1 MLERTE
7 APIRALVPEPGPS
20 SPAAASWIQAPRPV
34 GTVLKRRRLTLA
46 LALGGSLA
54 VVGGYT
60 ALQVPEYSSV
70 ATILVEGGRE
80 GQIATPLDVL
90 GRVGSVSPVQTEAEM
105 LRSRRVVEPVV
116 DEMDLHIRM
125 EWDGIAARP
134 AEAFPH
140 FDASPE
146 TPPGVFWLRKGEDG
160 SVGLFSE
167 TGGFPMA
174 MARPG
179 DTLRVAGLSLLP
191 PVGSGWQEIRLE
203 ADRFAAAVNGV
214 FERVSV
220 RTDPAVDL
228 IQMSCRAADP
238 AEAQALCNGIA
249 SRYIQLRTVLQRAE
263 ASSTARFL
271 GEQVDVVRGHLA
283 AVEDSLERFASRN
296 RIVALEEQATEEV
309 RRLAELEAE
318 RQAIERERIA
328 LAGLV
333 GRVESSPR
341 HGALQG
347 AAGGGGGAPASAR
360 YRDLASFPTFLQQG
374 PVSQLVSTLVELENE
389 RGALIGRRTESSP
402 DVLALDTRIREVENQ
417 LGDFGRSYLDNLDS
431 RTRALSS
438 SLAASQTR
446 LDVLPAQQVA
456 VARMERQASLLG
468 ELFGFLETRR
478 REAEVAE
485 KVELPSVR
493 ILDHASEPIE
503 PVSPSWSTSLLAA
516 LFLGLG
522 GGLAMAFYQ
531 EFTDSKVRD
540 RREVEKG
547 TGLSVLGIIPR
558 LPRAGAVFEGQIIRG
573 RVPRGGGA
581 ARREEV
587 VREAFRG
594 LLTDLEFVQLPGGRG
609 HLRTLA
615 VVSAGPGE
623 GKTFTASNIALARAS
638 VGSNTLLMD
647 ADMRAGGVSEF
658 FGIPSLTGL
667 SEVLSGE
674 VAMEDVVRLMR
685 IEKAKDTSSGA
696 LAVVPA
702 GRPTPRSAA
711 LLQGE
716 AFEAL
721 LEGASA
727 RFDMVVVD
735 TPPLNVLSDAMPVAA
750 AVDGVLLVV
759 RGGRT
764 ERDGLEMALHRL
776 ERAGANVIGVV
787 LNDSEVP
794 KRYGVYNTAYALQ
807 P

>member
-1 MLERTE
+1 M
-7 APIRALVPEPGPS
+7 
-20 SPAAASWIQAPRPV
+20 
-34 GTVLKRRRLTLA
+34 
-46 LALGGSLA
+46 
-54 VVGGYT
+54 
-60 ALQVPEYSSV
+60 
-70 ATILVEGGRE
+70 
-80 GQIATPLDVL
+80 
-90 GRVGSVSPVQTEAEM
+90 
-105 LRSRRVVEPVV
+105 
-116 DEMDLHIRM
+116 DEMDLHVSVA
-125 EWDGIAARP
+125 WDGIPARP
-134 AEAFPH
+134 SEAFPQH
-140 FDASPE
+140 FDASAAA
-146 TPPGVFWLRKGEDG
+146 PPGVFWLRRGDGG

-167 TGGFPMA
+167 SAGFPMA
-174 MARPG
+174 MADAG
-179 DTLRVAGLSLLP
+179 DTLRTGGLSLLP
-191 PVGSGWQEIRLE
+191 PAGTGWSQIRLE
-203 ADRFAAAVNGV
+203 MASFPAAVQEV
-214 FERVSV
+214 LERVAV

-228 IQMSCRAADP
+228 IEVSCTAHDP
-238 AEAQALCNGIA
+238 AEAQSLCDGIA
-249 SRYIQLRTVLQRAE
+249 AQYIQLRTVLQRAE

-283 AVEDSLERFASRN
+283 AVEDSLEQFASRN
-296 RIVALEEQATEEV
+296 RIVALEEQASEEV
-309 RRLAELEAE
+309 RRLAELDAE
-318 RQAIERERIA
+318 RQAIEDERTA
-328 LAGLV
+328 LSGLV
-333 GRVESSPR
+333 GRVERTPLAPAGR
-341 HGALQG
+341 L
-347 AAGGGGGAPASAR
+347 AAGGGGGTPGSAR

-389 RGALIGRRTESSP
+389 RGALLRRRTDSSP
-402 DVLALDTRIREVENQ
+402 DVVALDTRIAEVENQ
-417 LGDFGRSYLDNLDS
+417 LGDFARTYLDNLDS
-431 RTRALSS
+431 RSRTLSA
-438 SLAASQTR
+438 SLDASHDR
-446 LDVLPAQQVA
+446 LDALPTQQVA
-456 VARMERQASLLG
+456 YARLERQASLLG

-503 PVSPSWSTSLLAA
+503 PTSPSWSTSLLAA

-522 GGLAMAFYQ
+522 GGLALAFYQ
-531 EFTDSKVRD
+531 EFTDSRVRD
-540 RREVEKG
+540 RREVELG
-547 TGLSVLGIIPR
+547 TGLSVIGIIPS

-573 RVPRGGGA
+573 RVPRGGA
-581 ARREEV
+581 SARREEV

-594 LLTDLEFVQLPGGRG
+594 LLTDLEFIQRPGAAGP
-609 HLRTLA
+609 LRTLA

-623 GKTFTASNIALARAS
+623 GKTFTSSNIALARAS
-638 VGSNTLLMD
+638 VGANTLLLD

-667 SEVLSGE
+667 TEVLTGE

-711 LLQGE
+711 LLQGDAFRRILRE
-716 AFEAL
+716 AAQ
-721 LEGASA
+721 
-727 RFDMVVVD
+727 RYDMVVVD

-776 ERAGANVIGVV
+776 ERAGAHVVGVV
-787 LNDSEVP
+787 LNDSETP